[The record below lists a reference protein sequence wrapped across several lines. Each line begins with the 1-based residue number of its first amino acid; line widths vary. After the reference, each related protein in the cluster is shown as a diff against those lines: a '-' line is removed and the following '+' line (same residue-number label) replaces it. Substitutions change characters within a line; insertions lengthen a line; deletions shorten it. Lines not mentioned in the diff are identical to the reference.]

1 MKSLRLPALLL
12 AACALA
18 PLTAPAL
25 FAGSALVTAASASVA
40 ATELAL
46 GTANAS
52 YKAGV
57 LRVATGAVGRTWTW
71 TGAGLSTTA
80 FTDSATNFDYAAAGK
95 PYRCDWSLPDVLDDK
110 SVGELVS
117 VTMREDDDAG
127 LISKHIEVVSTVRY
141 AEAKLEVQH
150 VVWVFPGAPGVRTQ
164 LRVKALAGFAAKPA
178 KGANIKELSED
189 AYKDSGSEQMKVQ
202 SLATKDAKG
211 AIPKLADMPYMDC
224 GSLQLTPGARADFLP
239 LDLAAPNSRRAW
251 GMYNDPG
258 NRLPAN
264 TPMLR
269 EEVVTGFP
277 VFRAEATT
285 WASGEAI
292 EYGDRGVAIVKES
305 PKAVNQ
311 PAHLTG
317 SFFAGPGGLTST
329 GWGLAPVEIVTDRF
343 RECWAQWSLVYSGGN
358 DGLQRAVKRFDAAR
372 YPVFPARDMF
382 ILSNTWGPA
391 NPGGAQFTAEDF
403 VLKEIAA
410 VGSLGIDVMQI
421 DDGWQKAGGGGGAKN
436 FLPKYKNGWKDIKD
450 AAEKAGVRMG
460 LWVAIRNA
468 KLEDLKANLD
478 ELGYITWKAD
488 FENLENRTDYETRM
502 SQFRAVMAHAPG
514 KTQFTLCPEYEHPRY
529 GWYYAKE
536 YGSIYFQNIQEA
548 QPRHLTFVPFQV
560 LRQHWLMAK
569 YFPSNKLQVMLQN
582 PKRTRK
588 DLSDA
593 YLHGHA
599 YCFAMGLTFVPQ
611 FFQSA
616 QFLDKQ
622 GQAEL
627 KELIGAYKGVRGDL
641 FTGTTY
647 PTGDEPTN
655 ASWTGFQTVST
666 GRDGGFLT
674 LFRELHNAEPKK
686 AVQLKFLAGKT
697 IVFTDVIHPETPART
712 ITVGA
717 DGAAEFEIAN
727 PADYRLLRYDV
738 K

>member
-1 MKSLRLPALLL
+1 MRSLRHSVLLL

-18 PLTAPAL
+18 PLTLPA
-25 FAGSALVTAASASVA
+25 VTAAPAAAAPAAVA
-40 ATELAL
+40 PAEFKL
-46 GTANAS
+46 GTASAS
-52 YKAGV
+52 YKDGV
-57 LRVATGAVGRTWTW
+57 LKVATGAVDRSWIW
-71 TGAGLSTTA
+71 TGGGLSTKA
-80 FTDSATNFDYAAAGK
+80 FVDSATGFDYAAAGK
-95 PYRCDWSLPDVLDDK
+95 PFRCDWSLPGVLDDK
-110 SVGELVS
+110 SAGELIS

-141 AEAKLEVQH
+141 AEAKLEVRH

-164 LRVKALAGFAAKPA
+164 LRVKGLAGWTP
-178 KGANIKELSED
+178 KGSKDSNIKEASED
-189 AYKDSGSEQMKVQ
+189 AYANSGSEQMKVQ
-202 SLATKDAKG
+202 SLATKG
-211 AIPKLADMPYMDC
+211 ANDDIPKLADIPYKDC
-224 GSLQLTPGARADFLP
+224 GSLQLRPGARADFLP
-239 LDLAAPNSRRAW
+239 LDLAAPNSRRVW
-251 GMYNDPG
+251 GIYNDPG

-269 EEVVTGFP
+269 EEVTTGFP
-277 VFRAEATT
+277 VFRPEPTT

-292 EYGDRGVAIVKES
+292 EYGERGVAMIKES

-329 GWGLAPVEIVTDRF
+329 GWGLAPAEIVTDRF

-391 NPGGAQFTAEDF
+391 NPGGAQFTKEDF

-421 DDGWQKAGGGGGAKN
+421 DDGWQKSGGGPGAKE
-436 FLPKYKNGWKDIKD
+436 FLPKYKNGWKDIK
-450 AAEKAGVRMG
+450 AAADKAGVRLG

-468 KLEDLKANLD
+468 KLEDLNKNLD

-488 FENLENRTDYETRM
+488 FEHLANRSDYESRIAK
-502 SQFRAVMAHAPG
+502 FRAVMAHAPG
-514 KTQFTLCPEYEHPRY
+514 KTQFTLCPEYEDPRY
-529 GWYYAKE
+529 GWYFAKE

-548 QPRHLTFVPFQV
+548 QPAHLTMVPFQV

-593 YLHGHA
+593 WQHSHA
-599 YCFAMGLTFVPQ
+599 YCFAMGLPFVPQ

-616 QFLDKQ
+616 QFLDAE
-622 GQAEL
+622 GQKEL
-627 KELIGAYKGVRGDL
+627 KELIAAYKGVRADL

-647 PTGDEPTN
+647 PIGDEPTN
-655 ASWTGFQTVST
+655 ASWSGFQTVST

-674 LFRELHNAEPKK
+674 LFRELHNTEPKK
-686 AVQLKFLAGKT
+686 AVPLKFLAGKT
-697 IVFTDVIHPETPART
+697 LVFTDVIHPELPART
-712 ITVGA
+712 VTVGA

-727 PADYRLLRYDV
+727 PADFRLLRYEV
-738 K
+738 R